1 MTKLIAIFVI
11 VLVLFGG
18 WQFFLYW
25 ERVKNED
32 ESKRKQEVAAT
43 VSCDQLPGVPDK
55 LVASLQNASKSASQ
69 YDGRALKVG
78 RGYRGSRGT
87 CPESG
92 ERRFEIRPC
101 RWTGGKLTV
110 WPPNKPGEGEP
121 LFRKSHMAR
130 QRRAVGQP

>member
-55 LVASLQNASKSASQ
+55 LVASLQNASKSAS
-69 YDGRALKVG
+69 GLKNWLKINDRFIQDPRKACIELDYCVLL
-78 RGYRGSRGT
+78 SHEDL
-87 CPESG
+87 PEA
-92 ERRFEIRPC
+92 RRVFATVKQRVPPSSP
-101 RWTGGKLTV
+101 V
-110 WPPNKPGEGEP
+110 WPRIQQ
-121 LFRKSHMAR
+121 LD
-130 QRRAVGQP
+130 QTYQ